1 MAFNW
6 MNKLIKKKRA
16 KLLTCS
22 EYIEFIRIAPTFF
35 FSYDLSIFIETPFIQ
50 RELLF
55 YLKKKSKRLLKLI
68 KLKKKE
74 EEFCPHQ
81 KFQISYVINF
91 QNIKLQF
98 QILTG

>member
-1 MAFNW
+1 

-68 KLKKKE
+68 KLKKK
-74 EEFCPHQ
+74 
-81 KFQISYVINF
+81 KKNSAR
-91 QNIKLQF
+91 IKSFKSLM
-98 QILTG
+98 